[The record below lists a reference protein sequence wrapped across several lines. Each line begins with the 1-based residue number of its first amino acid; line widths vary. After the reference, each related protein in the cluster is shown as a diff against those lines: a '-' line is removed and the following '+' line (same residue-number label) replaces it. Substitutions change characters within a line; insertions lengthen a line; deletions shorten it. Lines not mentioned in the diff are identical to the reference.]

1 MARNRKHQSAGVR
14 LGPAFKVLLICSL
27 IASFGVGYVWQKD
40 RLNDLSRRKVEL
52 EKRLERLR
60 VRNTQVYGQ
69 LMQLQS
75 PQALEARVKELGLGL
90 IEPAPN
96 QIVRLGGAPLTSRA
110 WSLAQAER
118 HYASQES
125 LPGRGSNR

>member
-1 MARNRKHQSAGVR
+1 MARNRKHQSAAVR

-27 IASFGVGYVWQKD
+27 ITAFGVGYVWQKD
-40 RLNDLSRRKVEL
+40 QLNDLSRRKVDL

-69 LMQLQS
+69 LTQLQS

-96 QIVRLGGAPLTSRA
+96 QIVRLGGAA
-110 WSLAQAER
+110 G
-118 HYASQES
+118 
-125 LPGRGSNR
+125 GRRR